1 MSRSIITLTL
11 AGAITLANVGSAGAS
26 GVVTPPAGTPNLA
39 LMVLQPADLV
49 PGSVLGD
56 QAYIAP
62 PTGFT
67 AQYGSEFTSASTPDG
82 VNYSLVLD
90 YVALA
95 PDVSTAT
102 TFFNVED
109 AYVDSRKGRKLITKN
124 IIKAAGKKA
133 HLKSKNVKFTGEQ
146 SAGIG
151 TGSYVETITV
161 KAKHQSV
168 QEVYLI
174 FDDGTVCT
182 SLELVGEVNKKVPE
196 SDATTLATAIVAHIG
211 SVLAVGGTTGASG
224 TT

>member
-1 MSRSIITLTL
+1 MSRSIITLAL
-11 AGAITLANVGSAGAS
+11 AGAIALANAGSAGAS

-39 LMVLQPADLV
+39 LMVIQPSDLV

-62 PTGFT
+62 PDGFT
-67 AQYGSEFTSASTPDG
+67 AQYGSEFTTASTADG

-95 PDVSTAT
+95 PDVATAT
-102 TFFNVED
+102 AFYGVEQ
-109 AYVDSRKGRKLITKN
+109 AYVDSRKGRKFVTNN

-133 HLKSKNVKFTGEQ
+133 HLKSKNVKFSHEQ
-146 SAGIG
+146 RAGLG
-151 TGSYVETITV
+151 TGSYEETITV
-161 KAKHQSV
+161 KAKHDSV

-182 SLELVGEVNKKVPE
+182 SLELVGEVNKQVPE

-211 SVLAVGGTTGASG
+211 SVLAASGTTGATG
-224 TT
+224 AT